1 MISGAYS
8 VRRGDVAL
16 SLSFRVV
23 YCAFGQVPALSARPG
38 ISRVVELCATPD
50 GSGVNGGGCSV
61 RWAQLRA
68 GALSFRCRSLRFPRT
83 HEISCVVEIAVLPRS
98 STTTLTVG
106 SLHSGRGEME
116 VLTRVRAAGRTID
129 FGVATTSAERAVIMA
144 QRFRVYQ
151 RRGYYRPGVTVD
163 RDEYDRRAIY
173 FLATL
178 SDGATPDVMLGSA
191 RFVLGE
197 ADSSFRFPAEHV
209 FQIDFPDAF
218 RAIPVALCGEVSR
231 MVAERPEGLGLGG
244 LLTPLGLIQ
253 AVSQYSQ
260 RYAFRAGLALIKR
273 RFLRAFASAGV
284 RLHEIAGGRLIY
296 PADGLAA
303 PYFYRHLDPVVPVY
317 WLVDEIA
324 PEAEQA
330 IARYVDGQSP
340 ALSPPRESTR
350 NDNESATNRQPA
362 GRGQEA

>member
-1 MISGAYS
+1 
-8 VRRGDVAL
+8 
-16 SLSFRVV
+16 
-23 YCAFGQVPALSARPG
+23 
-38 ISRVVELCATPD
+38 
-50 GSGVNGGGCSV
+50 
-61 RWAQLRA
+61 
-68 GALSFRCRSLRFPRT
+68 
-83 HEISCVVEIAVLPRS
+83 
-98 STTTLTVG
+98 
-106 SLHSGRGEME
+106 ME

-129 FGVATTSAERAVIMA
+129 FGVATTDAERTEVLA

-173 FLATL
+173 FLAML
-178 SDGATPDVMLGSA
+178 RGDKATDAMIGSA

-197 ADSSFRFPAEHV
+197 ADPRFGFPFQHAVELELPAALQAFPAS
-209 FQIDFPDAF
+209 
-218 RAIPVALCGEVSR
+218 LCGEVGR
-231 MVAERPEGLGLGG
+231 MVSERAEGIGLLG

-260 RYAFRAGLALIKR
+260 RQGLRSGLALIKR

-330 IARYVDGQSP
+330 IARWVDGRSRARSSP
-340 ALSPPRESTR
+340 SESTR
-350 NDNESATNRQPA
+350 NDKESATAR
-362 GRGQEA
+362 

>member
-1 MISGAYS
+1 
-8 VRRGDVAL
+8 
-16 SLSFRVV
+16 
-23 YCAFGQVPALSARPG
+23 
-38 ISRVVELCATPD
+38 
-50 GSGVNGGGCSV
+50 
-61 RWAQLRA
+61 
-68 GALSFRCRSLRFPRT
+68 
-83 HEISCVVEIAVLPRS
+83 
-98 STTTLTVG
+98 
-106 SLHSGRGEME
+106 ME

-129 FGVATTSAERAVIMA
+129 FGVATTDAERAAILA

-173 FLATL
+173 FLA
-178 SDGATPDVMLGSA
+178 MLRGDKAADAMIGSA

-197 ADSSFRFPAEHV
+197 AVPRFRFP
-209 FQIDFPDAF
+209 FQHAVELELPAALRAFPAS
-218 RAIPVALCGEVSR
+218 LCGEVGR
-231 MVAERPEGLGLGG
+231 MVSERAEGIGLLG

-260 RYAFRAGLALIKR
+260 RQGLRSGLALIKR

-284 RLHEIAGGRLIY
+284 HFHEIAGGRLIY

-317 WLVDEIA
+317 WLVEEIA
-324 PEAEQA
+324 PEAERA

-340 ALSPPRESTR
+340 VPSRLWESTR
-350 NDNESATNRQPA
+350 NDNESATNRQA
-362 GRGQEA
+362 GRGQQA